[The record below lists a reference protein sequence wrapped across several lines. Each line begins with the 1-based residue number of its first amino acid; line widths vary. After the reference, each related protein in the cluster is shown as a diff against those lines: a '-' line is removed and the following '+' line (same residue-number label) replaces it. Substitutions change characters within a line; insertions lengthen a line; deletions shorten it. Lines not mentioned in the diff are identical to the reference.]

1 MIRVLFIAL
10 TLLAATA
17 CKNKS
22 NMAEE
27 PPTPT
32 PPVVEEVIT
41 EPEPEPVEQIIY
53 YNRSACFG
61 TCPSFTFEVFSDGH
75 ATYHG
80 RNFVDMIGT
89 YKGKVNLEK
98 TGDIYVLA
106 QDLGYFQLDS
116 VYDNKMVTDLPGT
129 TTVIFGKSVMNRYQ
143 GPDLDQLYKALDAL
157 IEDTD
162 WGKATNQ

>member
-1 MIRVLFIAL
+1 MRVLFIAL

-22 NMAEE
+22 KMAEDLT
-27 PPTPT
+27 TPT
-32 PPVVEEVIT
+32 PPVLEVEEVID
-41 EPEPEPVEQIIY
+41 EPQPVEQIIY

-61 TCPSFTFEVFSDGH
+61 TCPSFTFEVFSDGQ

-80 RNFVDMIGT
+80 RNFVDMIGS
-89 YKGKVNLEK
+89 YKGKVDLEK

-106 QDLGYFQLDS
+106 QDIGYFQLDS

-129 TTVIFGKSVMNRYQ
+129 TTIIFGKSVMNRYQ

-162 WGKATNQ
+162 WGVATNQ